1 MFHLSLRPAS
11 RAALAGASLLTL
23 ALSLGAF
30 PHGAAAWP
38 VGQDDE
44 VALDDFT
51 ATSKDGAVHKALC
64 CDTCAK
70 NYKEGSV
77 RLAKE
82 QVPA

>member
-1 MFHLSLRPAS
+1 VPN
-11 RAALAGASLLTL
+11 
-23 ALSLGAF
+23 
-30 PHGAAAWP
+30 
-38 VGQDDE
+38 
-44 VALDDFT
+44 
-51 ATSKDGAVHKALC
+51 ATSKEGASHKALC

>member
-1 MFHLSLRPAS
+1 MAQTIWLHRLTDEDKKQADGMEFVCVHLFQGLAHAS
-11 RAALAGASLLTL
+11 KLTKEKGWNLIPTAS
-23 ALSLGAF
+23 
-30 PHGAAAWP
+30 
-38 VGQDDE
+38 
-44 VALDDFT
+44 
-51 ATSKDGAVHKALC
+51 SKDGATHKALC